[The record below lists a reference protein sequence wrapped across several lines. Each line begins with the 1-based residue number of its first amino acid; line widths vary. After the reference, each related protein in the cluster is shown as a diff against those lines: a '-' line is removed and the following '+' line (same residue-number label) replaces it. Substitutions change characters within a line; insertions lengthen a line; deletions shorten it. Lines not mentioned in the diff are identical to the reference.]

1 MLDRRTTLSLLA
13 AAPFAAGSARAQA
26 RPRAVI
32 ELFTSQGCSA
42 CPPADR
48 LLGEYARD
56 PTVVALTY
64 AVQIWDY
71 LGWRDTLATPENT
84 ARQKAYGDTRG
95 DRRVY
100 TPQVIVNGGPHVIGS
115 NRAAIEARCAARGA
129 GLTAHAVSVGVVLER
144 LAGRIEARVDAWA
157 APLALPPVRAL
168 LATFDATR
176 TVAVERGENSGQS
189 MTYFNVVRGLR
200 DLGPWGGAP
209 TTFGHPVDAGVGAA
223 LLLQAVGDDG
233 GPSVILGAQIIR

>member
-1 MLDRRTTLSLLA
+1 MFSRRATLSLLA
-13 AAPFAAGSARAQA
+13 AAPFAGSASAQA

-48 LLGEYARD
+48 LLGDYARD
-56 PTVVALTY
+56 PSVVALTY

-115 NRAAIEARCAARGA
+115 NRAAIEAKCAAPGT
-129 GLTAHAVSVGVVLER
+129 GLAAHALSVDISLVRAE
-144 LAGRIEARVDAWA
+144 GRVEGRVGAWT
-157 APLALPPVRAL
+157 APVALPQVRAL
-168 LATFDATR
+168 LVAFEPTR

-189 MTYFNVVRGLR
+189 MTYFNVVRALR
-200 DLGPWGGAP
+200 DLGPWTGSP
-209 TTFGHPVDAGVGAA
+209 TTFGHALDGGTGAA
-223 LLLQAVGDDG
+223 LLLQALGDDG
-233 GPSVILGAQIIR
+233 GPSVILGAQITR